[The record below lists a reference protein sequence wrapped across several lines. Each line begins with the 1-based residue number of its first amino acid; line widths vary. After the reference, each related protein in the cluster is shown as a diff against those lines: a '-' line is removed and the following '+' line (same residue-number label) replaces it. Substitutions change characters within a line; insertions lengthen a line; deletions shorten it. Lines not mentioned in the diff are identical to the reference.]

1 MTFLG
6 IDTSNYT
13 TSVAAVCESG
23 VVSLRRLLDV
33 KQGERGIR
41 QSDGVFM
48 HLKQLPDLYAQLA
61 KEVDTSAIKA
71 VGASAKPRNVEGSY
85 MPVFLAG
92 YGYARVIA
100 DTLGVP
106 LIEFSHQDG
115 HIMAGIHSAGC
126 EDLLLEKFLSVHLS
140 GGTTEI
146 LVSEYKSGRF
156 LNEIVGGTKDI
167 SAGQLIDRTGVHLGL
182 SFPAGKHME
191 ELAYDATSQVRLP
204 VSVQGGYM
212 NFSGAETK
220 AIQLCSEHSREDM
233 ALAVFMCVAKALEK
247 TINHCIAENGTE
259 KVLIVGGVASNGII
273 RKYLSENISGKV
285 YFADKEYSTDNAAG
299 IAVLTKKFAENG
311 YGTEN
316 RNSITDKSVCQENP

>member
-13 TSVAAVCESG
+13 TSVAAISQNG
-23 VVSLRRLLDV
+23 IVSLRRLLDV

-48 HLKQLPDLYAQLA
+48 HLKQLPDLYTQLTE
-61 KEVDTSAIKA
+61 KIDTSAIKA
-71 VGASAKPRNVEGSY
+71 VGVSVKPRNVKGSY

-92 YGYARVIA
+92 HGYARVIA

-126 EDLLLEKFLSVHLS
+126 EDLLFGKFLSVHLS

-156 LNEIVGGTKDI
+156 CNEIVGGTKDI
-167 SAGQLIDRTGVHLGL
+167 SAGQLIDRIGVHMGM

-191 ELAYDATSQVRLP
+191 EEAAAASAQVRLP
-204 VSVQGGYM
+204 VSVDGGYM

-220 AIQLCSEHSREDM
+220 AMRLCGEHNAKDM
-233 ALAVFMCVAKALEK
+233 SLAVFMCVAKSLEK

-259 KVLIVGGVASNGII
+259 KVLIVGGVASNSII
-273 RKYLSENISGKV
+273 RKYLSENISGTV

-316 RNSITDKSVCQENP
+316 RNSITD